1 MPAETFKID
10 FTKRYVLALL
20 LIAFLSSGA
29 FFILHFALKTAEST
43 ALIVNISG
51 KQRMLSQ
58 RVASLAQHYSS
69 HVSHGNISDAKET
82 KISLLKA
89 IDEMQDAN
97 NRLSTGQIN
106 ETVTF
111 TPSAAINN
119 LYFGKVDTKHRV
131 DDYLRLA
138 NKLLISQNSDQYNEI
153 LHDLSMMSDALLV
166 DLNEI
171 VLQYQKEGEEKIA
184 VIQNLELIAWIITLL
199 TLLMEVIFIFQPM
212 ANTLR
217 TLFQKEMWNK
227 NYLEQEIQIRTYSLE
242 QANEKL
248 EYSASHD
255 PLTGLNNRL
264 NLEHEL
270 ETLISHY
277 RENRIP
283 FAVLMLD
290 IDWFKK
296 VNDNY
301 GHDMGD
307 FVLKEL
313 AILIR
318 GAIRSEDSAYRAG
331 GEEFVI
337 ILNRISQAQAIEKA
351 EALRHSI
358 EEHSFVLGEIE
369 LNITISGGLYHPK
382 WLEAMDLH
390 EVLKLSDNALYEAK
404 HLGRNRIVAAQ
415 TSSLE
420 LSSILSPSKTLIK
433 VRGIR
438 GETIVF
444 ADFDII
450 DLLGYSNDM
459 LTEGIIS
466 LRDIVHPDDH
476 DFFERLALRKPFMTT
491 LRMLHAN
498 GNIKIIKAGCTPL
511 KDDMWKIEM
520 QDPILLAKSVE
531 DTMIVQNF
539 EAMMENTDD
548 FIYFKDRYHVFTA
561 GSHSLVHLTNVAIK
575 EKLVGQTDYEVF
587 SREYADKY
595 FKLEKEVFSGGI
607 NVSREIQPIL
617 ENNGR
622 NGWVDNRKYPI
633 KNKEGEIIGLFGIA
647 RIVSDLENFN
657 GENYV

>member
-1 MPAETFKID
+1 MPVETFKIN

-29 FFILHFALKTAEST
+29 FLILHFALKTAEST

-69 HVSHGNISDAKET
+69 HVSYGNISDAKET

-97 NRLSTGQIN
+97 NRLSTGQIT

-111 TPSAAINN
+111 TPSTTINN

-138 NKLLISQNSDQYNEI
+138 NKLLISKNTDQYNEI
-153 LHDLSMMSDALLV
+153 LHDLSMMSNTLLV

-171 VLQYQKEGEEKIA
+171 VLQYQKEGEEKIS

-199 TLLMEVIFIFQPM
+199 TLLIEVIFIFQPM

-248 EYSASHD
+248 QYSASHD

-270 ETLISHY
+270 ESLISHY

-313 AILIR
+313 ATLIR

-351 EALRHSI
+351 EALRYSI

-369 LNITISGGLYHPK
+369 LKITISGGLYHPK
-382 WLEAMDLH
+382 WLEATTLH

-420 LSSILSPSKTLIK
+420 LSSMLSPSKTLIK
-433 VRGIR
+433 VQGIR

-459 LTEGIIS
+459 LTEGIVS
-466 LRDIVHPDDH
+466 LRDIVHPNDH
-476 DFFERLALRKPFMTT
+476 DFFERLGLRKSFMTT

-498 GNIKIIKAGCTPL
+498 GNIKIIKAESAPL
-511 KDDMWKIEM
+511 NDDMWKIEM

-561 GSHSLVHLTNVAIK
+561 GSHSLVRLTNVPIK